1 MPSGLEYG
9 THVPFTG
16 PVGVGVSDS
25 ERSFISGAVLV
36 AKRMGLLRVAQG
48 RSNPELNIGESKCQ
62 SRHPLYEYGTRDR
75 ELRIPRNRQG
85 KMECAVRLM
94 TVLLRWEMDVLEM
107 MGLTCI
113 SCVVG
118 PS

>member
-16 PVGVGVSDS
+16 PVRVGFSDS

-36 AKRMGLLRVAQG
+36 AERMGDMYSSG
-48 RSNPELNIGESKCQ
+48 RSNPELNIGECKCQ
-62 SRHPLYEYGTRDR
+62 TRHPLYEYGTRDR
-75 ELRIPRNRQG
+75 ELRIPQDRQG
-85 KMECAVRLM
+85 KMECVVRLM

-107 MGLTCI
+107 VGLMCV